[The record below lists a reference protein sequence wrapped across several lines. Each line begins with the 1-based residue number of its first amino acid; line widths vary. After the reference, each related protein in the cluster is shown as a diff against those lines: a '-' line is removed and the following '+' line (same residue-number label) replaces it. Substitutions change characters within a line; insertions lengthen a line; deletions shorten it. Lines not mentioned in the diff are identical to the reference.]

1 MDEKAMEEIGRFSRR
16 AMEPEEV
23 YVFTLRL
30 CDNEVD
36 RDGERF
42 STKALEELAEKFVG
56 KSGVFD
62 HQWTA
67 GGQTA
72 RIFRAEAVEEPGRRT
87 RAGDPYRYVKAWA
100 YMVRTQGNRDL
111 IAEIEGGIKKEVSVG
126 CAVER
131 AVCSI
136 CGADIRDRDKCAHEK
151 GRSYGGKLCWAE
163 LEGVTDAY
171 EWSFVAVPAQPRAG
185 VLAKG
190 LSRERSGLR
199 RAVTETGRE
208 DCLEALDR
216 LEEEARLGR
225 KYLQELRREVVRLSA
240 LAQKDARPE
249 RMARI
254 VEKLEEDE
262 LLELRAQYGE
272 RARTRYPIQ
281 VQLTY
286 RDEAEG
292 EAPEDRAFL
301 I

>member
-1 MDEKAMEEIGRFSRR
+1 M
-16 AMEPEEV
+16 
-23 YVFTLRL
+23 
-30 CDNEVD
+30 
-36 RDGERF
+36 
-42 STKALEELAEKFVG
+42 
-56 KSGVFD
+56 
-62 HQWTA
+62 
-67 GGQTA
+67 
-72 RIFRAEAVEEPGRRT
+72 
-87 RAGDPYRYVKAWA
+87 
-100 YMVRTQGNRDL
+100 
-111 IAEIEGGIKKEVSVG
+111 
-126 CAVER
+126 
-131 AVCSI
+131 
-136 CGADIRDRDKCAHEK
+136 
-151 GRSYGGKLCWAE
+151 
-163 LEGVTDAY
+163 
-171 EWSFVAVPAQPRAG
+171 AVPPQPRAG

-190 LSRERSGLR
+190 LSRGRSGPR

-272 RARTRYPIQ
+272 RARARYPIQ

>member
-72 RIFRAEAVEEPGRRT
+72 RIVPAEAVDEPGRRT

-151 GRSYGGKLCWAE
+151 GRSYGGKLCWAA
-163 LEGVTDAY
+163 LVGATDAY

-254 VEKLEEDE
+254 VEKLEEEE

-272 RARTRYPIQ
+272 RARYPIQ